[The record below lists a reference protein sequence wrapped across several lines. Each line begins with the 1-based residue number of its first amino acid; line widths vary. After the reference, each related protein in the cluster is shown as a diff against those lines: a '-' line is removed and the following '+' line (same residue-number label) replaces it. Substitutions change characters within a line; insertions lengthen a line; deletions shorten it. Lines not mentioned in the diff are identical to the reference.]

1 MTKTL
6 IIGKDSGSISTKI
19 TFLNNRGEF
28 ENFEIPTVIAKAP
41 EAAVDYGGNFKADN
55 SIIEDYLHLRI
66 TSNSLDKNA
75 NNLTWFVGELAK
87 NEYNKIQ
94 PTVENG
100 KTKEKFSDDNRS
112 LFIIPIL
119 TGMAVAA
126 LKNGE
131 KVVNVPLSFGI
142 PSESYL
148 KSEQSLKSRFYG
160 KHFVTFVDGIH
171 AGETVEINI
180 DEKTAQ
186 VHAESVTTALALKF
200 TIKKNELTHNKSF
213 AKVKETESYVVAD
226 LGAGTDD
233 YAAFEGNQLDKTL
246 TRNFAADKSIGTNAF
261 IDKIIEDI
269 INDEAFAELKK
280 RMDEKQDKTL
290 LPATLS
296 SRESFMKKIVKPV
309 IKDVLDDKIK
319 KEKAEFKL
327 SWANIKNVDVT
338 KHVLKHM
345 KAYAE
350 AQLVNL
356 KEAYMT
362 ASTDHMIV
370 VGGGVLFGYLGGLDK
385 LEDEG
390 FIVAD
395 LENSQYFTSKSYA
408 IASYLKDLETKN
420 KATNA

>member
-19 TFLNNRGEF
+19 TFLNNDGEF
-28 ENFEIPTVIAKAP
+28 ENFEIPTVISKAP
-41 EAAVDYGGNFKADN
+41 EVALDYGGNFN
-55 SIIEDYLHLRI
+55 SDDMAIEDYLHLRI
-66 TSNSLDKNA
+66 SSNSLDKDA
-75 NNLTWFVGELAK
+75 NNLTWYVGELAK
-87 NEYNKIQ
+87 NMPNKIQ
-94 PTVENG
+94 PAVEDG
-100 KTKEKFSDDNRS
+100 RTEEKFSDDNRS

-160 KHFVTFVDGIH
+160 KHLITFVDGIH
-171 AGETVEINI
+171 AGETVEIII

-200 TIKKNELTHNKSF
+200 TIKKNELVPNKSF
-213 AKVKETESYVVAD
+213 AGVKETDSYVVAD

-233 YAAFEGNQLDKTL
+233 YAVFEGNQLDKTL
-246 TRNFAADKSIGTNAF
+246 TRNFAKDKSIGTNAF
-261 IDKIIEDI
+261 IDNIIEDVT
-269 INDEAFAELKK
+269 NDTAFEALKSHIEAK
-280 RMDEKQDKTL
+280 GDLSL

-296 SRESFMKKIVKPV
+296 SRETFMKKIVKPV
-309 IKDVLDDKIK
+309 MKDVLEGKIK
-319 KEKAEFKL
+319 KEKVKFMF
-327 SWANIKNVDVT
+327 SWANKKNVDIT
-338 KHVLKHM
+338 EHVLKHM
-345 KAYAE
+345 KAYAD
-350 AQLVNL
+350 AQLINL
-356 KEAYMT
+356 KETYMT

-390 FIVAD
+390 FIIAD

-408 IASYLKDLETKN
+408 IAAYLKNLETQLET
-420 KATNA
+420 TNV